1 MTDNV
6 LDDVIE
12 PGLRAQALSLTEIP
26 VIDVGALF
34 TDELAARQAT
44 AQQIGTACRE
54 IGFFY
59 VKNHGISEQHIA
71 ATFAAARQF
80 FALPLARKQ
89 AIAIERSPCH
99 RGYFALGGENLDP
112 LRQQGAG
119 DLKEGIK
126 IGRDLPPDHPRVRA
140 GTPLHGPNQWPSD
153 LPGWQ
158 ETMQDYYTACQQLGL
173 RLMRAFALALELPE
187 AYFDAYLREPMAT
200 LGPLHYPPQRGAIT
214 EAQIG
219 AGAHTDFGC
228 LTLLAQDASG
238 GLQVRNVAGEWLE
251 APPIPGTLVVNI
263 GDMLARWT
271 NDQFRSTVHR
281 VINRSGAER
290 YSLPFFYDP
299 EFDTPLACLETCT
312 RPDNPSRYSPT
323 TAGQYLLDRIN
334 ETFAYQRAAEGD
346 VRKISI

>member
-1 MTDNV
+1 MHNDV
-6 LDDVIE
+6 FDDVLVSN
-12 PGLRAQALSLTEIP
+12 LRSQSLPLSAIP
-26 VIDVGALF
+26 VIDVAALQAG
-34 TDELAARQAT
+34 DLAARQAT
-44 AQQIGTACRE
+44 AEQIVTACRE
-54 IGFFY
+54 VGFFY
-59 VKNHGISEQHIA
+59 VKNHGISEQQVA
-71 ATFAAARQF
+71 TTFAAARQF
-80 FALPLARKQ
+80 FALPSARKQ
-89 AIAIERSPCH
+89 AIAIEQSPCH

-126 IGRDLPPDHPRVRA
+126 IGRDLPPDHPRVQA

-153 LPGWQ
+153 WPGWR
-158 ETMQDYYTACQQLGL
+158 ETMQDYYMACQQLGL
-173 RLMRAFALALELPE
+173 RLMRALALALDLPE
-187 AYFDAYLREPMAT
+187 HYFDAYLREPMAT
-200 LGPLHYPPQRGAIT
+200 LGPLHYPPQSGSIT

-228 LTLLAQDASG
+228 LTLLAQDTSG
-238 GLQVRNVAGEWLE
+238 GLQIRNLAGEWLD

-271 NDQFRSTVHR
+271 NDQLRSTLHR
-281 VINRSGAER
+281 VINRSGGER

-312 RPDNPSRYSPT
+312 GSDNPPRYPPT

-334 ETFAYQRAAEGD
+334 ETFAYHRAAE
-346 VRKISI
+346 RA

>member
-1 MTDNV
+1 MHNDVFDNV
-6 LDDVIE
+6 LA
-12 PGLRAQALSLTEIP
+12 PNLQSQSLPLSAIP
-26 VIDVGALF
+26 VIDVAALKAN
-34 TDELAARQAT
+34 DLAARQAT
-44 AQQIGTACRE
+44 AEQIGTACRE
-54 IGFFY
+54 VGFFY
-59 VKNHGISEQHIA
+59 IKNHGISEQQVA

-89 AIAIERSPCH
+89 AIAIEQSPCH

-126 IGRDLPPDHPRVRA
+126 IGRDLPPDHPRVQA

-153 LPGWQ
+153 WPDWR
-158 ETMQDYYTACQQLGL
+158 ETMQGYYTACQQLGL
-173 RLMRAFALALELPE
+173 RLMRALALALDLPE
-187 AYFDAYLREPMAT
+187 HYFDAYLREPMAT
-200 LGPLHYPPQRGAIT
+200 LGPLHYPPQSGSIT

-228 LTLLAQDASG
+228 LTLLAQDTSG
-238 GLQVRNVAGEWLE
+238 GLQVRNLAGEWLD

-271 NDQFRSTVHR
+271 NDQLRSTLHR
-281 VINRSGAER
+281 VINRSGGER

-312 RPDNPSRYSPT
+312 GPDNPPRYPPT

-334 ETFAYQRAAEGD
+334 ETFAYHRAAE
-346 VRKISI
+346 